1 MYAEAIVFNLC
12 LSIIVCDSMTVYLSS
27 MMTRKPCK
35 VHASSTEKKMMVKY
49 TENTLN
55 REIILYPK
63 YPNVS
68 RVTHYNSDKEK
79 NTCKTNFMLIISS
92 VILFFQGLKELVHSK
107 ENRDPIDTRMYSKHK
122 LSK

>member
-27 MMTRKPCK
+27 MMTSKPCK

-49 TENTLN
+49 TENRLN

-68 RVTHYNSDKEK
+68 RVIHYNSDKERTLVK
-79 NTCKTNFMLIISS
+79 LISC
-92 VILFFQGLKELVHSK
+92 
-107 ENRDPIDTRMYSKHK
+107 
-122 LSK
+122 